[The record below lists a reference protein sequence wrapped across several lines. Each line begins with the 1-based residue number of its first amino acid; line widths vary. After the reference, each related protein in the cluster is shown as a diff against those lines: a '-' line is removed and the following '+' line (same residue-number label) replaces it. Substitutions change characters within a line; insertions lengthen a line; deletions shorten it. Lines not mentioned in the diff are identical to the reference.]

1 MSGKILIF
9 SCCHTP
15 MGSQLKF
22 VFKHD
27 MELHNDALFIQ
38 ICMICL
44 IIQFSPKHTRAQ
56 LEVEVLTFGPIAASF
71 AKKTQ
76 TNFPESINI
85 AGIA

>member
-15 MGSQLKF
+15 MGSQLEF
-22 VFKHD
+22 VFKHV
-27 MELHNDALFIQ
+27 MELHNDM

-56 LEVEVLTFGPIAASF
+56 LEVLTFGPIVTSF

-76 TNFPESINI
+76 TNFLEAST
-85 AGIA
+85 

>member
-1 MSGKILIF
+1 MSGKILMF

-15 MGSQLKF
+15 MGSQLEF
-22 VFKHD
+22 VFKHV
-27 MELHNDALFIQ
+27 MELHNDALLIQ

-56 LEVEVLTFGPIAASF
+56 LEVLTFGPIAASF

-76 TNFPESINI
+76 TNFPEAST
-85 AGIA
+85 